1 MGKNKFQKR
10 KISLR
15 QQKIE
20 EYIFNY
26 NKKKILKEVANSLKP
41 EN

>member
-26 NKKKILKEVANSLKP
+26 NKKKI
-41 EN
+41 